1 MTSTKIPVLNKGET
15 ARRLAEELPRLI
27 PNLKWEAIN
36 MGAKLR
42 GEGRSYRE
50 LDIIAKVRSGSL
62 SKTIVFE
69 VKSIGEP
76 RMAEQTI
83 TQLRLETRALPNAYL
98 AFGAPYISERSREI
112 CKSEGIGYVDLVG
125 NAYLQFGPVL
135 IDCVSGDCKV
145 IDRRELKS
153 IFSPKATRVVR
164 ALLQAPSERAR
175 ITKLAKDCSMSPAGV
190 YFVVQSLDL
199 KGFVTRGDDR
209 TIILSEPR
217 RLLLEWAKNWS
228 VEKSQV
234 VRYFSF
240 EKGPER
246 LISQIS
252 QAAKRLNVDY
262 AFTGMAGASMVA
274 PFTRYDD
281 VWFYAKGDTQKLVKE
296 LDLRPVSSG
305 ANVVVLDPYDEGV
318 FYGVRNLRGAQVVS
332 NIQLFVDLYTYPA
345 RGQEQAEELLKKM
358 PDFREAK

>member
-1 MTSTKIPVLNKGET
+1 
-15 ARRLAEELPRLI
+15 
-27 PNLKWEAIN
+27 
-36 MGAKLR
+36 
-42 GEGRSYRE
+42 
-50 LDIIAKVRSGSL
+50 
-62 SKTIVFE
+62 
-69 VKSIGEP
+69 
-76 RMAEQTI
+76 
-83 TQLRLETRALPNAYL
+83 
-98 AFGAPYISERSREI
+98 
-112 CKSEGIGYVDLVG
+112 
-125 NAYLQFGPVL
+125 
-135 IDCVSGDCKV
+135 
-145 IDRRELKS
+145 
-153 IFSPKATRVVR
+153 
-164 ALLQAPSERAR
+164 
-175 ITKLAKDCSMSPAGV
+175 MSPAGV